1 MVQQIIGYLNKI
13 EHYEA
18 SEDRIIEVNNI
29 NCTSPSS
36 LSSSSA
42 DGVATSGI
50 TKLYIINHHLSE
62 YPPSSRLIGGK
73 RFIYDDGD
81 YWTWGNYSLK
91 GDINGT
97 SYSYR
102 LYLGSASSTTFKIEI
117 IINGTTVAT
126 FPLLTVPYD
135 PYYQLFSGNVTGLD
149 PTTSSGD
156 EVIFK
161 ITKISG
167 GAGSILYFGSA
178 ASSHI
183 TIPGNLIQSKI
194 DAAKPR
200 DTIII
205 EDGIY
210 YENVKVNK
218 RLTIQSKNG
227 ADKTIVMPVTPEDP
241 VFNVTADYVNISS
254 FTVIGAGTGIYLY
267 NADYCNIS
275 NNICS
280 FNKVYGIDLL
290 YSNNNSIINNTC
302 SNNNFGIYLK
312 NSSNNLI
319 KNNNV
324 SNNSRVITIDNT
336 TNDNNFNIIVGP
348 ITITWGDGI
357 SLYNSSNNK
366 IYFNNFINNFDN
378 VHPSDLANIW
388 ESTERITYSYRGTT
402 YTNYLGNYWD
412 DYEGTDADGDGIG
425 DTPYIIERDEDNYP
439 LMEPFENYFT
449 YG

>member
-1 MVQQIIGYLNKI
+1 MQ
-13 EHYEA
+13 
-18 SEDRIIEVNNI
+18 
-29 NCTSPSS
+29 T
-36 LSSSSA
+36 
-42 DGVATSGI
+42 
-50 TKLYIINHHLSE
+50 
-62 YPPSSRLIGGK
+62 
-73 RFIYDDGD
+73 
-81 YWTWGNYSLK
+81 
-91 GDINGT
+91 
-97 SYSYR
+97 
-102 LYLGSASSTTFKIEI
+102 
-117 IINGTTVAT
+117 
-126 FPLLTVPYD
+126 
-135 PYYQLFSGNVTGLD
+135 
-149 PTTSSGD
+149 
-156 EVIFK
+156 
-161 ITKISG
+161 
-167 GAGSILYFGSA
+167 
-178 ASSHI
+178 
-183 TIPGNLIQSKI
+183 IQSKI

-210 YENVKVNK
+210 NENVKVNK
-218 RLTIQSKNG
+218 QLTVQSKNG
-227 ADKTIVMPVTPEDP
+227 PDKTIVQAATSEEP
-241 VFNVTADYVNISS
+241 VFNVTADHVDISG
-254 FTVIGAGTGIYLY
+254 FTVKGADTGIYLY

-275 NNICS
+275 NNNCS
-280 FNKVYGIDLL
+280 SKDVYGIDLL
-290 YSNNNSIINNTC
+290 YSNNSSIFNNTC

-388 ESTERITYSYRGTT
+388 ESTERITYRYRGTT
-402 YTNYLGNYWD
+402 YTSYLGNYWD

-425 DTPYIIERDEDNYP
+425 DTPYIIEGDKDNYP